1 MPMKRIF
8 TLTLALLMTVLLSA
22 GAAHADADLSEP
34 SSIYVG
40 TWEIV
45 GQQDG
50 EAYTSL
56 EDADTKLFLIFLP
69 NGAIQAVMVS
79 GADAKV
85 DYLAYEVTG
94 ENSLDIYEGEDPLPG
109 VYDPATETITVT
121 DTNSDR
127 KTFVRR
133 FAGDS
138 LPDVSTLLDAS
149 KEEQKYYAYQL
160 TNDGQT
166 INLLS
171 SMSIIDIDVYDF
183 YLTLNPDGTGY
194 LQFGS
199 EEAGGEITWDDTSFT
214 AEGESVPYTRVKD
227 HILLDLG
234 GQTVEFAPEGEVEA
248 LLAVIKAK
256 APGADKPEPVAA
268 KIAMDP
274 AMVPGDWKLVKATA
288 AGQTLSAE
296 LLKQQGLEMSFSF
309 NADGTASM
317 ISNGTTTPGLQW
329 TLKGDTI
336 VMTVYSYELPY
347 KLVYDGEY
355 LTLDY
360 MAMLYFGKDN

>member
-1 MPMKRIF
+1 MKRIF
-8 TLTLALLMTVLLSA
+8 TLALALLMTVLLFTGSA
-22 GAAHADADLSEP
+22 YADADP
-34 SSIYVG
+34 AGTYVG
-40 TWEIV
+40 TWEIA

-50 EAYTSL
+50 ETYTSL
-56 EDADTKLFLIFLP
+56 EGADTKMYLIFLS

-79 GADAKV
+79 GTDMQL

-94 ENSLDIYEGEDPLPG
+94 ENTLDIYEGEDPIPG
-109 VYDPATETITVT
+109 VYDPASETITVT
-121 DTNSDR
+121 DTGSGLI
-127 KTFVRR
+127 TFVRR
-133 FAGDS
+133 VTGDS
-138 LPDVSTLLDAS
+138 LPDVGALLDAS

-166 INLLS
+166 INLLT
-171 SMSIIDIDVYDF
+171 SMSVTGIDIYDF
-183 YLTLNPDGTGY
+183 YLILKPDGTGY

-214 AEGESVPYTRVKD
+214 ADGESVAYTREKD

-234 GQTVEFAPEGEVEA
+234 GQIIEFAPEGEVEA
-248 LLAVIKAK
+248 LLAVAEAK
-256 APGADKPEPVAA
+256 GAGTDEPEPAPAA
-268 KIAMDP
+268 TAMDP
-274 AMVPGDWKLVKATA
+274 AEVPGEWKLVKASA

-309 NADGTASM
+309 SEDGTGSM
-317 ISNGTTTPGLQW
+317 TSNGTTTPGIQW
-329 TLKGDTI
+329 RLDGDTI
-336 VMTVYSYELPY
+336 VMSVYSYELPY

-360 MAMLYFGKDN
+360 MAILYFGKDS